1 MVFINRY
8 YPSVTLDDY
17 YLSEYNLKK
26 LRKEESMRIWHAFD
40 HLITRMDSVNKK
52 FKSRGDLT
60 ANAIQEI
67 FNYIDSLKKTLQKK
81 GFLDPDTTLG
91 QFPVNNSTNNLRDSD
106 TESYVKKQDFKA
118 LRK

>member
-1 MVFINRY
+1 
-8 YPSVTLDDY
+8 
-17 YLSEYNLKK
+17 
-26 LRKEESMRIWHAFD
+26 
-40 HLITRMDSVNKK
+40 MDSVNKK

-67 FNYIDSLKKTLQKK
+67 FNYMDSLKKTLQKK

-106 TESYVKKQDFKA
+106 TEAYVKKQDFKA
-118 LRK
+118 LRKQFEDLKNTMGDTSKFNLDISKGD